1 MNSPPPRSS
10 WSIAENFICVPPELV
25 RGDVEPETWRA
36 FELTVIENRSID
48 AAAVELDKPVGTIY
62 AARSRIMRRLRK
74 AVQDWSK
81 SNHELNLPTNVCD
94 PERARIVL

>member
-1 MNSPPPRSS
+1 
-10 WSIAENFICVPPELV
+10 V

-48 AAAVELDKPVGTIY
+48 EAAVELDKSVGTIY

-74 AVQDWSK
+74 TVQ
-81 SNHELNLPTNVCD
+81 ELEQAD
-94 PERARIVL
+94 ES